1 MEAAGDA
8 DAPAAKS
15 GQMTSLLQ
23 LLPLIISR
31 QPLNKLKID
40 LELAKLI
47 WTRYN
52 SYNGRTHGED
62 ITEIFITC
70 ERAGIVT
77 PSTDNSMDTYY
88 CLLVR
93 SSEEEDGGGPE
104 GEEGRSRKRKR
115 EKKNDGK
122 GKNLNVAWWSK
133 IQNERQKIVMVG

>member
-77 PSTDNSMDTYY
+77 PSTDNSMDTY
-88 CLLVR
+88 LL
-93 SSEEEDGGGPE
+93 SSGQVERGGGWRRPRGRGGQEHEEEE
-104 GEEGRSRKRKR
+104 GEEKR
-115 EKKNDGK
+115 
-122 GKNLNVAWWSK
+122 
-133 IQNERQKIVMVG
+133 RQR